1 MIRALKALFNGFL
14 FTSTYIGCCA
24 VIMAW
29 QTFVLFGYRVNTV
42 LLAFIFFGTITS
54 YNFHWYLTPTLAGG
68 STKAVWSVRHKKL
81 HAALFLLGLAGAA
94 WSGWQLLD
102 KWYWLLLTAFVTFLY
117 SAPKIPLPLFRSLRR
132 IAVGKTVFLA
142 LAWTQIPFIL
152 PLLFSTIA
160 WTPVEHLFVFNRFF
174 LIYAICI
181 VFDYRDRE
189 ADRRDGIRS
198 LVTALDDA
206 GINRLFWSSLI
217 VFGAST
223 VVLAWYG
230 APGGA
235 VLMLA
240 APGVILGML
249 YSYARQRQSDHF
261 YYFVLDGLMMLSS
274 LLLLVSG
281 LSLNL

>member
-1 MIRALKALFNGFL
+1 MIRALFEGFL
-14 FTSTYIGCCA
+14 FSSIYIASCA

-29 QTFVLFGYRVNTV
+29 QTFLFFGYPVNPV
-42 LLAFIFFGTITS
+42 LLGFIFCGTITS
-54 YNFHWYLTPTLAGG
+54 YNFHWYLTPALAGG
-68 STKAVWSVRHKKL
+68 SAKAMWSVRHKTI
-81 HAALFLLGLAGAA
+81 HAILFVVGLTGAA
-94 WSGWQLLD
+94 WCGWHLLD

-142 LAWTQIPFIL
+142 LAWTEIPFML
-152 PLLFSTIA
+152 PLLFSKVDWPPA
-160 WTPVEHLFVFNRFF
+160 EHLFVFNRFF

-206 GINRLFWSSLI
+206 GINRLFWGALA
-217 VFGAST
+217 VFGLST
-223 VVLAWYG
+223 VAFRWTDVPTA
-230 APGGA
+230 AIF
-235 VLMLA
+235 VLA
-240 APGVILGML
+240 APGVILALL
-249 YSYARQRQSDHF
+249 YSHARQRRSDHF

-274 LLLLVSG
+274 LLLLVAG
-281 LSLNL
+281 LSLSL